1 MHQDKSTEIYTVTRL
16 NRHARLLLE
25 GEMGAV
31 ALSGEI
37 SNLATPGS
45 GHWYFSLK
53 DNQSQLRCAMFR
65 GNNRSVGFK
74 PKNGDQVL
82 IFGKVTLYE
91 PRGDYQLV
99 AQTMAPAGEGLLKQQ
114 FEALKRS
121 LGDEGLF
128 DSARKRPLP
137 EHPTRIGIISSPT
150 GAALHDI
157 LTVLARRAPH
167 LQVILYPSQVQGEPA
182 AMQLVSALAT
192 ANRRAETDLLILARG
207 GGSLEDLWCFN
218 DERLIRAIAA
228 STLPVVSA
236 VGHEVDITLSDLV
249 ADLRAPT
256 PSAAA
261 ELVSQDGNAQQQQ
274 YQQKLQRLQLAQQRY
289 LLQSR
294 RQLERL
300 EARLGRQ
307 HPRQRLQQ
315 QAQRLDQLQLRLQ
328 RAIKRR
334 LEQAGQRLGQG
345 KLRLSHQD
353 PGLRL
358 AQGRERLTHLQQQLH
373 HALGLR
379 LDNAGHRLALAGSR
393 LNAMSPLA
401 TLSRGYSITLLENR
415 VITDAGQVQ
424 PGEHI
429 RTRLAQG
436 DIVSRVERVE
446 QVRQK

>member
-182 AMQLVSALAT
+182 TMQLISALAT

-401 TLSRGYSITLLENR
+401 TLARGYSITQYQDR
-415 VITDAGQVQ
+415 VLTDASDLQ
-424 PGEHI
+424 PGDTI
-429 RTRLAQG
+429 RTRLAKG
-436 DIVSRVERVE
+436 DVISQVLERRE
-446 QVRQK
+446 A

>member
-137 EHPTRIGIISSPT
+137 AHPTRIGIISSPT

-328 RAIKRR
+328 RAMKRR

-358 AQGRERLTHLQQQLH
+358 AHGRERLAHLQQQLH

-393 LNAMSPLA
+393 LNAISPLA
-401 TLSRGYSITLLENR
+401 TLSRGYSITQHQDR
-415 VITDAGQVQ
+415 VITDASDLQ
-424 PGEHI
+424 PGDTI
-429 RTRLAQG
+429 RTRLAKG
-436 DIVSRVERVE
+436 DVISQVLESREA
-446 QVRQK
+446 

>member
-37 SNLATPGS
+37 SNLATPSS

-137 EHPTRIGIISSPT
+137 AHPTRIGIISSPT

-167 LQVILYPSQVQGEPA
+167 LQIILYPSQVQGEPA

-294 RQLERL
+294 HQLERL

-328 RAIKRR
+328 RAMKRR

-345 KLRLSHQD
+345 KLRLSHQE

-358 AQGRERLTHLQQQLH
+358 AQNRERLAHLQQQLH

-379 LDNAGHRLALAGSR
+379 LDNASHRLALAGSR
-393 LNAMSPLA
+393 LNTMSPLA
-401 TLSRGYSITLLENR
+401 TLSRGYSITQHQNR
-415 VITDAGQVQ
+415 VLTDASDLQ
-424 PGEHI
+424 PGDTI
-429 RTRLAQG
+429 RTRLARG
-436 DIVSRVERVE
+436 DVISQVLESREA
-446 QVRQK
+446 